1 MRATWFA
8 RLAWFLIIAIVV
20 TGVLDGESD
29 PRLPH
34 PQTAWGIFFL
44 TVAGLLVLAH
54 IITAV
59 VDARNDRLRR

>member
-1 MRATWFA
+1 MSATWIA
-8 RLAWFLIIAIVV
+8 RVIWALIIAFVILG
-20 TGVLDGESD
+20 TFDGDSD

-59 VDARNDRLRR
+59 IDARNDRLRR